1 MCVERA
7 QLLRKVELRILVDG
21 LNHRVYV
28 VSSALVVAVVVDN
41 TFSTQPSSGF
51 RRETHAGP
59 QQLRQAVNLYIID
72 QNLEASKK

>member
-21 LNHRVYV
+21 RHRVYV